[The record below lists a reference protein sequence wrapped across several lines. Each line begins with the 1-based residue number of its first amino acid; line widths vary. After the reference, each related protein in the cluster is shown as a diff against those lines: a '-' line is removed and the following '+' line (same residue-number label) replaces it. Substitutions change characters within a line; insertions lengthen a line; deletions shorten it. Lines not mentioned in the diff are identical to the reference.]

1 MQFLKIKVFS
11 NSVQKLRTRVIGL
24 NQVGFNRVDSEEKDN
39 DSKGNNEGV
48 EAKEQSQLKGKN
60 CVDDSNTQK

>member
-24 NQVGFNRVDSEEKDN
+24 NQAGFNRLDSEEKDN

-60 CVDDSNTQK
+60 CVDDSKTQK